1 MLLKYIKVENFRG
14 FEKLELELDETT
26 VLIGENNCGKT
37 SLLEAVR
44 LCLSRSVGRKVAPFE
59 DHDYHLPTVSSRPGD
74 AGALK
79 IALRFAETSNGDWPP
94 ELIQTLA
101 DAIALDAQGQVS
113 NHAASHQRLR
123 YIDQRLCFRLGVSRR
138 K

>member
-44 LCLSRSVGRKVAPFE
+44 LFLSRSVGRKVTPFE

-79 IALRFAETSNGDWPP
+79 IALRFAETSNGDCPP

-101 DAIALDAQGQVS
+101 DAIALDAQGKYQITLQV
-113 NHAASHQRLR
+113 
-123 YIDQRLCFRLGVSRR
+123 
-138 K
+138 